1 MSQEWWDLYNEVS
14 DLRDSMLEEMSSLGE
29 QRIPAQELKLGQDYQ
44 KIVSKRKKLQGSL
57 NDYDKIIELVKFN
70 PTLFDMR
77 IMQVLKV
84 SEDPERN
91 LSKYHPLWKLPH
103 KSAQIL
109 MGDDII
115 VKIVVEKDIQ
125 KQKIGKK
132 LQEQME
138 ERCRQLNSV
147 NEVQTQQQKEL
158 EKVKQEMKDAEEG
171 KAKEENVQERS
182 LEQRIT
188 ILEKSM
194 ELVVARQEDRIQREN
209 KELRNDTLNAIQL
222 KRIIKE
228 TLEKENGEI
237 NQKLSME
244 ISELKQNQQERMTR
258 EAHAPNLSEKI
269 EKIETQLSVV
279 KVNQLK
285 RLAKEALGI
294 QEKTDKE
301 QDDIIDRHTQEIE
314 ELKDVFKKF
323 KT

>member
-1 MSQEWWDLYNEVS
+1 
-14 DLRDSMLEEMSSLGE
+14 
-29 QRIPAQELKLGQDYQ
+29 
-44 KIVSKRKKLQGSL
+44 
-57 NDYDKIIELVKFN
+57 
-70 PTLFDMR
+70 
-77 IMQVLKV
+77 
-84 SEDPERN
+84 
-91 LSKYHPLWKLPH
+91 
-103 KSAQIL
+103 
-109 MGDDII
+109 
-115 VKIVVEKDIQ
+115 
-125 KQKIGKK
+125 
-132 LQEQME
+132 
-138 ERCRQLNSV
+138 
-147 NEVQTQQQKEL
+147 
-158 EKVKQEMKDAEEG
+158 
-171 KAKEENVQERS
+171 
-182 LEQRIT
+182 
-188 ILEKSM
+188 M

-285 RLAKEALGI
+285 RLTKEALGI

-301 QDDIIDRHTQEIE
+301 QDDIIDRHTQEID

-323 KT
+323 KTNGIEEALKNSKQ